1 MNWTDAYLLAKK
13 CTKSTK
19 LIEFQFKFLH
29 RRVLTNSFLF
39 RIGQKDDKNC
49 SFCHTSPE
57 SLIHLFWSCHKTSH
71 FWNKLTEWLKNLNL
85 LRRDYTLTNITALG
99 LRPDIS
105 YFALL
110 INYCFLLA
118 RYHTVAHICK
128 HNKQF
133 LKHNTILSKHNT
145 KLSKHNTEFRNTSQ
159 NCRNTTQNLRNT
171 TKHLRNTT
179 QNWRNTT

>member
-1 MNWTDAYLLAKK
+1 MPISWLKNAR
-13 CTKSTK
+13 STK

-29 RRVLTNSFLF
+29 RRVPTNSFLF
-39 RIGQKDDKNC
+39 RISLKDDKNC

-71 FWNKLTEWLKNLNL
+71 FWNKVTELLKNVNL

-105 YFALL
+105 DFALF

-118 RYHTVAHICK
+118 QYHIWLAKTKENHPNLMHFICT
-128 HNKQF
+128 
-133 LKHNTILSKHNT
+133 LKSQYEIET
-145 KLSKHNTEFRNTSQ
+145 KSGE
-159 NCRNTTQNLRNT
+159 
-171 TKHLRNTT
+171 TKKWKPLAGYMKI
-179 QNWRNTT
+179 